1 MHQGYE
7 RGVIMNLNNKGW
19 GLMAF
24 LIFAFLILMVIL
36 IVAGQIE
43 SISELYY

>member
-1 MHQGYE
+1 MK
-7 RGVIMNLNNKGW
+7 LNNKGW

-24 LIFAFLILMVIL
+24 LIFAFLILMIIL

-43 SISELYY
+43 SISNQIN

>member
-1 MHQGYE
+1 
-7 RGVIMNLNNKGW
+7 MNLNNKGW

-24 LIFAFLILMVIL
+24 LIFTFVLLMVIL

-43 SISELYY
+43 SISDIYY

>member
-1 MHQGYE
+1 M
-7 RGVIMNLNNKGW
+7 NNKGW

-24 LIFAFLILMVIL
+24 LAFALIILMIIF

-43 SISELYY
+43 AIEAIY

>member
-1 MHQGYE
+1 MH
-7 RGVIMNLNNKGW
+7 LNNKGW

-24 LIFAFLILMVIL
+24 MIFTFIILMVIL

-43 SISELYY
+43 SISDLYY